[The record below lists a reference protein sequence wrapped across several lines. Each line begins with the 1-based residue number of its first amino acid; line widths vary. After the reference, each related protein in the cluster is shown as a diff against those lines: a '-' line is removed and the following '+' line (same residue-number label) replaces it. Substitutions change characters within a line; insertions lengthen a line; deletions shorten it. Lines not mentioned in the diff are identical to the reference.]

1 MDTADMASQREEEGE
16 PGLIL
21 KEPAA
26 LEEDG
31 LGRTGERGERGVED
45 SSSSCSYW
53 LALYYNESA
62 CAYVCTCVCECVRER
77 EYDVLFM
84 PELHASTCV

>member
-1 MDTADMASQREEEGE
+1 MPPTLSVGVQSEGVAMDTADMASQREEGE
-16 PGLIL
+16 PGLLL

-45 SSSSCSYW
+45 SSSSSSCSYW
-53 LALYYNESA
+53 LALYYI
-62 CAYVCTCVCECVRER
+62 
-77 EYDVLFM
+77 
-84 PELHASTCV
+84 